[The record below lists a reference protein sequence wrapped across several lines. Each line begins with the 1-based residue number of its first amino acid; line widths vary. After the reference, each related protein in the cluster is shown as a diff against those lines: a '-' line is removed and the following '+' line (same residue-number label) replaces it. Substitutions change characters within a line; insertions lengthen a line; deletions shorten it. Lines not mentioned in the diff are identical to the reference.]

1 MENITFKG
9 YKDIIE
15 NFWGI
20 TYTPKEEVLSSE
32 WWQNDV
38 LFATSEDNTEFNNI
52 HTGENDTEV
61 TINFNGNDYTT
72 LSIACEGGFYA
83 YLFKPEDYSDN
94 IEYIIK

>member
-20 TYTPKEEVLSSE
+20 TFTPNEDVLSSD
-32 WWQNDV
+32 WWQGDV
-38 LFATSEDNTEFNNI
+38 LFAGSEDNEEFMDI
-52 HTGENDTEV
+52 HTGENDMEV
-61 TINFNGNDYTT
+61 TIKYNDKEYTV
-72 LSIACEGGFYA
+72 LSLACEGGFYA
-83 YLFKPEDYSDN
+83 YLFKPEDYSDT